1 MSTDARSRL
10 GTATSALLA
19 PFSGED
25 GTQSSNRILSGLAPS
40 MMTPRRMAAAASA
53 AATGAV
59 ENPPS
64 SVLDF
69 STLGRVPL
77 RITLGRRTTAR
88 DLSIREATDTL
99 LLEPIPDTPAT
110 ETENSVSF
118 MRGFSATV
126 NSVDASRSRRRK
138 ARNVDMPHLG
148 LRSKALAARG
158 MLTEGDQEE
167 SPAAKKSGR
176 HRQSLSSSVKLTPE
190 ELARQKHE
198 IIQDR
203 ENIHIRRSLINN
215 EIAEITA
222 KIAALDVIR
231 NNLEQDLLRLHENEL
246 ELEDELSAVQELQYL
261 EGSAT
266 PSDAGTSRRRKGPAF
281 LPSEHDDLPPNIA
294 FMTLTT
300 SGPIAALDFTEPYG
314 LLITASYAHQAP
326 SNSSSTF
333 PFSSA
338 SASQSSAHVDFAD
351 PDPRMWD
358 LCAGTPIGRLRGA
371 GAVRALQVQ
380 GQACVTGGADGV
392 VRVWD
397 LSKVPDDDD
406 TSGTFLGNGKNGKP
420 REEEDFVHLERESTS
435 EGSGEGPETGC
446 VKVLEGHSKA
456 VTSLYFEDTC
466 MVTGAADKTIR
477 QWDVTT
483 GQCVLTMDILWAMS
497 HSGDSSEYVDTPY
510 DFSANFPEGE
520 DRFVGGL
527 QFWGYALVS
536 GSADGGVRMWDSES
550 LNLFTIAFT
559 EHLLNNP
566 PSDIIPVNPVRT
578 GQSHRTL
585 LGHTAPITAVQFDE
599 IHVVSSARDGTA
611 RLWDLR
617 SGGRTVELLRFG
629 SSRLAAQNEFGLSAG
644 LSEYS
649 TNIGRGSSTSLAAMG
664 GTSSP
669 ALRPAVGSGVGDVQ
683 FDSRKIVAASDNG
696 VEIFNRI
703 SQQYTT
709 LTVNGHHGAV
719 ERLRYI
725 DRYLVSGG
733 RDATVKIWA
742 L

>member
-19 PFSGED
+19 PFSSED
-25 GTQSSNRILSGLAPS
+25 GAQASNRILSGLAPS
-40 MMTPRRMAAAASA
+40 MMTPRRMAAAANA
-53 AATGAV
+53 AASGAV
-59 ENPPS
+59 ENSPS
-64 SVLDF
+64 SMLDF
-69 STLGRVPL
+69 ATIGRVPL

-88 DLSIREATDTL
+88 DLSIREATDAL

-126 NSVDASRSRRRK
+126 NSVDASRTRRRK
-138 ARNVDMPHLG
+138 ARNVDLPHLG
-148 LRSKALAARG
+148 LRNKALAARG
-158 MLTEGDQEE
+158 MLTEGDQDE

-203 ENIHIRRSLINN
+203 ENIHVRRSLINN

-231 NNLEQDLLRLHENEL
+231 NNLEQDLLRLHEDEL

-266 PSDAGTSRRRKGPAF
+266 PSDVGTSRRRKGPAF

-314 LLITASYAHQAP
+314 LLITASYSPQAP
-326 SNSSSTF
+326 TSSSSTF
-333 PFSSA
+333 PFSS
-338 SASQSSAHVDFAD
+338 SSTSQFSIHVSPSDS
-351 PDPRMWD
+351 DPRMWD

-371 GAVRALQVQ
+371 GVVRALQVQ

-406 TSGTFLGNGKNGKP
+406 SASTLVGNGKNGET
-420 REEEDFVHLERESTS
+420 RGEEDFVHLERESTS
-435 EGSGEGPETGC
+435 EASGDGPETGC

-497 HSGDSSEYVDTPY
+497 HPGDSSEYVDTPY

-536 GSADGGVRMWDSES
+536 GSADGAVRMWDM
-550 LNLFTIAFT
+550 
-559 EHLLNNP
+559 
-566 PSDIIPVNPVRT
+566 RT

-599 IHVVSSARDGTA
+599 IHVVSSARDGTV

-617 SGGRTVELLRFG
+617 SGGRSFELLRFG
-629 SSRLAAQNEFGLSAG
+629 STRLAAQNEFGLSAG

-649 TNIGRGSSTSLAAMG
+649 TNIGRGSSTSLPGLGRTA
-664 GTSSP
+664 SP
-669 ALRPAVGSGVGDVQ
+669 AVGGSGVGDVQ

-709 LTVNGHHGAV
+709 LTVNGHYGAV

>member
-19 PFSGED
+19 PFSSED
-25 GTQSSNRILSGLAPS
+25 GSQASNRILSGLAPS
-40 MMTPRRMAAAASA
+40 MMTPRRMAAAASE
-53 AATGAV
+53 AATGSI

-69 STLGRVPL
+69 ATIGRVPL
-77 RITLGRRTTAR
+77 RISLGRRSTAR
-88 DLSIREATDTL
+88 DLSIREATDAL

-110 ETENSVSF
+110 ETESSVSF

-138 ARNVDMPHLG
+138 ARNVDLPHLG

-158 MLTEGDQEE
+158 MLTEGDPEE

-176 HRQSLSSSVKLTPE
+176 HRHSLSSSVKLTPE
-190 ELARQKHE
+190 ELARQKRE

-203 ENIHIRRSLINN
+203 ENIHVRRSLINN

-246 ELEDELSAVQELQYL
+246 ELEEELSAVQELQYL

-266 PSDAGTSRRRKGPAF
+266 PSDVGTSRRRKGPAF

-314 LLITASYAHQAP
+314 LLVTASYFPQAP
-326 SNSSSTF
+326 TQSSTTF
-333 PFSSA
+333 PFTSSA
-338 SASQSSAHVDFAD
+338 TSQSSTHVTPSD

-371 GAVRALQVQ
+371 GVVRALQVQ

-406 TSGTFLGNGKNGKP
+406 PAGSFVGNGKNAKS

-435 EGSGEGPETGC
+435 EGSGEGPDTGC
-446 VKVLEGHSKA
+446 IKVLEGHSKA
-456 VTSLYFEDTC
+456 VTSLYFEDAC

-483 GQCVLTMDILWAMS
+483 GQCVLTMDLLWAMS
-497 HSGDSSEYVDTPY
+497 HPGDSSEYVDQPY

-536 GSADGGVRMWDSES
+536 GSADGAVRMWDM
-550 LNLFTIAFT
+550 
-559 EHLLNNP
+559 
-566 PSDIIPVNPVRT
+566 RT

-585 LGHTAPITAVQFDE
+585 LGHTAPITAIQFDE
-599 IHVVSSARDGTA
+599 IHVVSSARDGTV

-649 TNIGRGSSTSLAAMG
+649 SHVGRGSSTSLAAMG
-664 GTSSP
+664 GTASP
-669 ALRPAVGSGVGDVQ
+669 VVGGGIGDVQ

-709 LTVNGHHGAV
+709 LTVNGHYGAI

>member
-19 PFSGED
+19 PFSSED
-25 GTQSSNRILSGLAPS
+25 GAQASNRILSGLAPS

-64 SVLDF
+64 VLDF
-69 STLGRVPL
+69 ATIGRVPL
-77 RITLGRRTTAR
+77 RISLGRRTTAR
-88 DLSIREATDTL
+88 DLSIREATDAL
-99 LLEPIPDTPAT
+99 LLEPIPDTPT
-110 ETENSVSF
+110 NDSENSVSF

-126 NSVDASRSRRRK
+126 NSVDAGRSRRRK
-138 ARNVDMPHLG
+138 ARNVDLPHLG

-158 MLTEGDQEE
+158 MLMEGDPEE

-176 HRQSLSSSVKLTPE
+176 HRQSLSASVKLTPE

-266 PSDAGTSRRRKGPAF
+266 PSDVGTSRRRKGPAF

-300 SGPIAALDFTEPYG
+300 SGPIAALDFSEPYG
-314 LLITASYAHQAP
+314 LLITASYSPQVPANSH
-326 SNSSSTF
+326 SNF
-333 PFSSA
+333 PFSSV
-338 SASQSSAHVDFAD
+338 STSQSSTHVGPAD

-371 GAVRALQVQ
+371 GVVRALQVQ

-406 TSGTFLGNGKNGKP
+406 TANTFVGNGKNGKA

-435 EGSGEGPETGC
+435 EEEPETGC

-497 HSGDSSEYVDTPY
+497 HPGDSSEYVETTY
-510 DFSANFPEGE
+510 DFSANYPEGE

-536 GSADGGVRMWDSES
+536 GSADGAVRMWDM
-550 LNLFTIAFT
+550 
-559 EHLLNNP
+559 
-566 PSDIIPVNPVRT
+566 RT

-599 IHVVSSARDGTA
+599 VHVVSSARDGTV

-617 SGGRTVELLRFG
+617 SGGRTAELLRFG
-629 SSRLAAQNEFGLSAG
+629 SSRIAAQHEYGLSAG

-649 TNIGRGSSTSLAAMG
+649 TTLGRGSNTSLPGIVRTA
-664 GTSSP
+664 SP
-669 ALRPAVGSGVGDVQ
+669 ATTGSGIGDVQ
-683 FDSRKIVAASDNG
+683 FDSRKIVAAADNG

-709 LTVNGHHGAV
+709 LTVNGHHGPV

>member
-19 PFSGED
+19 PFSTED
-25 GTQSSNRILSGLAPS
+25 GAQASNRILSGLAPS

-69 STLGRVPL
+69 ATIGRVPL
-77 RITLGRRTTAR
+77 RITLGRRATAR
-88 DLSIREATDTL
+88 DLSIREATDAL
-99 LLEPIPDTPAT
+99 LLEPIPDTPAN
-110 ETENSVSF
+110 ESESSVSF

-126 NSVDASRSRRRK
+126 NSVDAGRSRRRK
-138 ARNVDMPHLG
+138 ARNVDLPHLG
-148 LRSKALAARG
+148 LRNKALAARG

-176 HRQSLSSSVKLTPE
+176 HRQSLSSSVRLTPE

-203 ENIHIRRSLINN
+203 ENIHVRRSLINN

-266 PSDAGTSRRRKGPAF
+266 PSDVGTSRRRKGPAF

-300 SGPIAALDFTEPYG
+300 SGPIAALDFSEPYG
-314 LLITASYAHQAP
+314 VLITASYTPQVP
-326 SNSSSTF
+326 GNSSSTF
-333 PFSSA
+333 PFSS
-338 SASQSSAHVDFAD
+338 SSTSQSSTHVGPAD

-371 GAVRALQVQ
+371 GVVRALQVQ

-406 TSGTFLGNGKNGKP
+406 PASTFVGNGKNSKT

-435 EGSGEGPETGC
+435 EESGEGPETGC

-483 GQCVLTMDILWAMS
+483 GQCVLTMDLLWAMS
-497 HSGDSSEYVDTPY
+497 HPNDSSEFVDTPY

-536 GSADGGVRMWDSES
+536 GSADGAVRMWDM
-550 LNLFTIAFT
+550 
-559 EHLLNNP
+559 
-566 PSDIIPVNPVRT
+566 RT

-599 IHVVSSARDGTA
+599 IHVVSSARDGTV

-617 SGGRTVELLRFG
+617 SGGRSVELLRFG
-629 SSRLAAQNEFGLSAG
+629 SSRAAAQNEYGLSAG

-649 TNIGRGSSTSLAAMG
+649 TNVGRGSSTSLAGMG
-664 GTSSP
+664 RTASP
-669 ALRPAVGSGVGDVQ
+669 AVVGSGVGDVQ

>member
-19 PFSGED
+19 PFSSED
-25 GTQSSNRILSGLAPS
+25 GAQASNRILSGLAPS

-53 AATGAV
+53 AATGSI

-69 STLGRVPL
+69 ATIGRVPL
-77 RITLGRRTTAR
+77 RISLGRRSTAR
-88 DLSIREATDTL
+88 DLSIREATDAL

-110 ETENSVSF
+110 ETDSSVSF

-138 ARNVDMPHLG
+138 ARNVDIPHLG

-158 MLTEGDQEE
+158 MLTEGDPEE

-176 HRQSLSSSVKLTPE
+176 HRQSLSSSVKFTPE

-203 ENIHIRRSLINN
+203 ENIHVRRSLINN

-261 EGSAT
+261 EGSVT
-266 PSDAGTSRRRKGPAF
+266 PSDVGTSRRRKGPAF

-300 SGPIAALDFTEPYG
+300 SGPIAALDFSEPYG
-314 LLITASYAHQAP
+314 LLVTASFFPQPPAHS
-326 SNSSSTF
+326 SNAF
-333 PFSSA
+333 PFLSPTT
-338 SASQSSAHVDFAD
+338 SQSSTHVAPSD

-371 GAVRALQVQ
+371 GVVRALQVQ

-397 LSKVPDDDD
+397 LSKVPDDDE
-406 TSGTFLGNGKNGKP
+406 SAGSFVGNGKNGKS

-435 EGSGEGPETGC
+435 EESGEGPETGC

-456 VTSLYFEDTC
+456 VTSLYFEDAC

-497 HSGDSSEYVDTPY
+497 HPGDSSEHVDQPY

-536 GSADGGVRMWDSES
+536 GSADGAVRMWDM
-550 LNLFTIAFT
+550 
-559 EHLLNNP
+559 
-566 PSDIIPVNPVRT
+566 RT

-585 LGHTAPITAVQFDE
+585 LGHTAPITAIQFDE
-599 IHVVSSARDGTA
+599 IHVVSSARDGTV

-629 SSRLAAQNEFGLSAG
+629 SSRLAAGNEFGLSAG

-649 TNIGRGSSTSLAAMG
+649 SHVGRGSSTSLAAMG
-664 GTSSP
+664 GTASP
-669 ALRPAVGSGVGDVQ
+669 VVGSGVGDVQ

-709 LTVNGHHGAV
+709 LTVGGHQGAA

>member
-19 PFSGED
+19 PFSSED
-25 GTQSSNRILSGLAPS
+25 GSRHPTVYSQDVMAPS

-53 AATGAV
+53 AATGSI

-69 STLGRVPL
+69 ATIGRVPL
-77 RITLGRRTTAR
+77 RISLGRRSTAR
-88 DLSIREATDTL
+88 DLSIREATDAL

-110 ETENSVSF
+110 ETESS
-118 MRGFSATV
+118 
-126 NSVDASRSRRRK
+126 
-138 ARNVDMPHLG
+138 ARNVDLPHLG

-158 MLTEGDQEE
+158 MLTEGDPEE

-176 HRQSLSSSVKLTPE
+176 HRHSLSSSVKLTPE
-190 ELARQKHE
+190 ELARQKRE

-203 ENIHIRRSLINN
+203 ENIHVRRSLINN

-246 ELEDELSAVQELQYL
+246 ELEEELSAVQELQYL

-266 PSDAGTSRRRKGPAF
+266 PSDVGTSRRRPAF

-314 LLITASYAHQAP
+314 LLVTASYFPQAP
-326 SNSSSTF
+326 TQSSTTF
-333 PFSSA
+333 PFTSSA
-338 SASQSSAHVDFAD
+338 TSQSSTHVTPSD
-351 PDPRMWD
+351 PDPRMWICAREPRSGD
-358 LCAGTPIGRLRGA
+358 YGEQELCGL
-371 GAVRALQVQ
+371 
-380 GQACVTGGADGV
+380 
-392 VRVWD
+392 WD

-406 TSGTFLGNGKNGKP
+406 PAGSFVGNGKNAKS

-435 EGSGEGPETGC
+435 EGSGEGPDTGC
-446 VKVLEGHSKA
+446 IKVLEGHSKA
-456 VTSLYFEDTC
+456 VTSLYFEDAC
-466 MVTGAADKTIR
+466 MIR
-477 QWDVTT
+477 LL
-483 GQCVLTMDILWAMS
+483 C
-497 HSGDSSEYVDTPY
+497 E
-510 DFSANFPEGE
+510 FPEGE

-536 GSADGGVRMWDSES
+536 GSADGAVECGTVM
-550 LNLFTIAFT
+550 
-559 EHLLNNP
+559 
-566 PSDIIPVNPVRT
+566 RT

-585 LGHTAPITAVQFDE
+585 LGHTAPITAIQFDE
-599 IHVVSSARDGTA
+599 IHVVSSARDGTV

-644 LSEYS
+644 L
-649 TNIGRGSSTSLAAMG
+649 TMG
-664 GTSSP
+664 GTASP
-669 ALRPAVGSGVGDVQ
+669 VVGGGIGDVQ

-709 LTVNGHHGAV
+709 LTVNGHYGAI

>member
-19 PFSGED
+19 PFSSED
-25 GTQSSNRILSGLAPS
+25 GSQASNRILSGLAPS

-53 AATGAV
+53 AATGSI

-69 STLGRVPL
+69 ATIGRVPL
-77 RITLGRRTTAR
+77 RISLGRRSTAR
-88 DLSIREATDTL
+88 DLSIREATDAL

-110 ETENSVSF
+110 ETESSVSF

-138 ARNVDMPHLG
+138 ARNVDLPHLG

-158 MLTEGDQEE
+158 MLTEGDPEE

-176 HRQSLSSSVKLTPE
+176 HRHSLSSSVKLTPE
-190 ELARQKHE
+190 ELARQKRE

-203 ENIHIRRSLINN
+203 ENIHVRRSLINN

-246 ELEDELSAVQELQYL
+246 ELEEELSAVQELQYL

-266 PSDAGTSRRRKGPAF
+266 PSDVGTSRRRKGPAF

-314 LLITASYAHQAP
+314 LLVTASYFPQAP
-326 SNSSSTF
+326 TQSSTTF
-333 PFSSA
+333 PFTSSA
-338 SASQSSAHVDFAD
+338 TSQSSTHVTPSD

-371 GAVRALQVQ
+371 GVVRALQVQ

-406 TSGTFLGNGKNGKP
+406 PAGSFVGNGKNAKS

-435 EGSGEGPETGC
+435 EGSGEGPDTGC
-446 VKVLEGHSKA
+446 IKVLEGHSKA
-456 VTSLYFEDTC
+456 VTSLYFEDAC

-483 GQCVLTMDILWAMS
+483 GQCVLTMDLLWAMS
-497 HSGDSSEYVDTPY
+497 HPGDSSEYVDQPY

-536 GSADGGVRMWDSES
+536 GSADGAVRMWDM
-550 LNLFTIAFT
+550 
-559 EHLLNNP
+559 
-566 PSDIIPVNPVRT
+566 RT

-585 LGHTAPITAVQFDE
+585 LGHTAPITAIQFDE
-599 IHVVSSARDGTA
+599 IHVVSSARDGTV

-649 TNIGRGSSTSLAAMG
+649 SHVGRGSSTSLAAMG
-664 GTSSP
+664 GTASP
-669 ALRPAVGSGVGDVQ
+669 VVGGGIGDVQ

-709 LTVNGHHGAV
+709 LTVNGHYGAI